1 MDNKAFFDSQNEKSL
16 KRSRLMYIL
25 EAGFEY
31 LIAIL
36 VAGTFLAKI
45 TTSLG
50 ISDNLTGIISSI
62 ISLGQIFQLGSL
74 LIKRPKVKGLVI
86 ILSVI
91 NQLLFLFLYII
102 PFFEFSCEI
111 KTLIFITAIISAYL
125 IYNVAHPKKINWFMS
140 LIEDSKRGSFTGLK
154 EAVSL
159 LMGMVFTL
167 LMGAVI
173 DIFEAKGEIKTAFL
187 ITAITICVLTVLH
200 TLTMLL
206 SVEKEEKDAKIK
218 KSGIKNMLAVLK
230 DKNVLKLTLVLSLW
244 LAANS
249 SALPFYGTFQIKELG
264 FSMTFISFLSI
275 AYSIVRIGASFI
287 MGNIADKKGFSTVMK
302 ICILI
307 SALGYFLN
315 VFTVPSNGYVLYT
328 SFQLLNAVSSA
339 GINSALINLVYD
351 YVSIEKRS
359 DGLAVTQTFAG
370 LVGFFT
376 TLIVSKLVEY
386 IQGNGNM
393 LFGISLYAQQAAS
406 LISVIFHLLC
416 FIAIILVVER
426 TMKKVTK

>member
-393 LFGISLYAQQAAS
+393 LFGINLYAQQAAS

>member
-1 MDNKAFFDSQNEKSL
+1 
-16 KRSRLMYIL
+16 MYIL

-206 SVEKEEKDAKIK
+206 SVEKEEKDASIK

-244 LAANS
+244 LVANS
-249 SALPFYGTFQIKELG
+249 SALPFYCTFQIKELG

-287 MGNIADKKGFSTVMK
+287 MGKIADKKGFSTVMK

-393 LFGISLYAQQAAS
+393 LFGINLYAQQAAS

>member
-1 MDNKAFFDSQNEKSL
+1 
-16 KRSRLMYIL
+16 MYIL

-206 SVEKEEKDAKIK
+206 SVEKEEKDA
-218 KSGIKNMLAVLK
+218 
-230 DKNVLKLTLVLSLW
+230 
-244 LAANS
+244 
-249 SALPFYGTFQIKELG
+249 
-264 FSMTFISFLSI
+264 SI
-275 AYSIVRIGASFI
+275 
-287 MGNIADKKGFSTVMK
+287 
-302 ICILI
+302 
-307 SALGYFLN
+307 
-315 VFTVPSNGYVLYT
+315 
-328 SFQLLNAVSSA
+328 
-339 GINSALINLVYD
+339 
-351 YVSIEKRS
+351 
-359 DGLAVTQTFAG
+359 
-370 LVGFFT
+370 
-376 TLIVSKLVEY
+376 
-386 IQGNGNM
+386 
-393 LFGISLYAQQAAS
+393 
-406 LISVIFHLLC
+406 
-416 FIAIILVVER
+416 
-426 TMKKVTK
+426 